1 MNNKALNSIIDHYGS
16 DNQLLK
22 CQEEL
27 VELNL
32 EVAKMY
38 LKKGNLAALK
48 SEIADVENMLE
59 QLKIIYNID
68 SYEIDEIRLF
78 KMQRTLNLMQNG

>member
-1 MNNKALNSIIDHYGS
+1 MNNRALNSIIDHYGS

-27 VELNL
+27 TELNL

-38 LKKGNLAALK
+38 LKKGNIDALK
-48 SEIADVENMLE
+48 AEIADVENMLE
-59 QLKIIYNID
+59 QLKIIYNIN

-78 KMQRTLNLMQNG
+78 KMQRTLNLIENG